1 MKRIIIA
8 AIAFFSVPV
17 IAQNVT
23 DQIDIIG
30 LIPGVSSASQFKAAS
45 IPTPEI
51 LNYGGD
57 SFMIEAFEI
66 GGFRL
71 ACEGEFEGDKMQKF
85 SCPTGYGDES
95 NIDIHNVLKRGFQKK
110 FGSPFSDTNSSV
122 RNGLGTEYN
131 VNDVMWADKLGN
143 VLLLKSMDDKIDQGS
158 LTLFSSSLVK
168 KIQESNAQKDRAR
181 KF

>member
-8 AIAFFSVPV
+8 IMAFLSAPA

-23 DQIDIIG
+23 NQIDIIG
-30 LIPGVSSASQFKAAS
+30 LIPGVSSAAQFKAAS
-45 IPTPEI
+45 TPMDYDLGFSI
-51 LNYGGD
+51 
-57 SFMIEAFEI
+57 FEI

-71 ACEGEFEGDKMQKF
+71 VCAGEFEGDKMQRF
-85 SCPTGYGDES
+85 SCETGYGGES
-95 NIDIHNVLKRGFQKK
+95 NIDIHNVLKRGFQEK

-143 VLLLKSMDDKIDQGS
+143 VLLLKSMDDKIDKGS
-158 LTLFSSSLVK
+158 LTLFSSSLLK